1 MSAYRFEQE
10 KMVEVA
16 VVHTQSEAELLKMT
30 LAAHG
35 FQVQISAPSSVY
47 PSIDFVEGRHIL
59 ARMSEEHLVRDVL
72 RRLGAGEGPR
82 PTELPPA

>member
-1 MSAYRFEQE
+1 VSAYRFEQE

-16 VVHTQSEAELLKMT
+16 VVNTQAEADLLKMT

-47 PSIDFVEGRHIL
+47 PRWTSSKDGTSSR
-59 ARMSEEHLVRDVL
+59 A
-72 RRLGAGEGPR
+72 
-82 PTELPPA
+82 

>member
-16 VVHTQSEAELLKMT
+16 VAHTQAEAELLKIT

-35 FQVQISAPSSVY
+35 FQVQISAASAGY

-59 ARMSEEHLVRDVL
+59 ARMSEAHLVRDVL
-72 RRLGAGEGPR
+72 RKLATGEPPR
-82 PTELPPA
+82 PADV